1 MSADRLAEIRGRLAA
16 VRVSHP
22 IWPTYAT
29 SMLSMPVEDVD
40 WLVKQIDRLHERL
53 EDSHVF
59 DKDGKR
65 VEVEPSSIPDGID
78 CRDETIKLLDDQ
90 IARLKAALATAD
102 AAGFAR
108 GVEAA
113 SAAVD
118 GLWSNGSTPYARGRR
133 EMKIAAIDAIS
144 ALLPPVTP

>member
-1 MSADRLAEIRGRLAA
+1 MSRAEEIRA
-16 VRVSHP
+16 
-22 IWPTYAT
+22 
-29 SMLSMPVEDVD
+29 
-40 WLVKQIDRLHERL
+40 
-53 EDSHVF
+53 
-59 DKDGKR
+59 
-65 VEVEPSSIPDGID
+65 VEPMTDGTLRIL
-78 CRDETIKLLDDQ
+78 RGVIERAPEAPVSTPMVRRLL
-90 IARLKAALATAD
+90 ARLDRAEAALATAD